1 MQAQVEQQVSF
12 ARGMQDSAAPT
23 EFQQDEVELLLN
35 GRVSFVGNQ
44 IDRRKGSAK
53 THASALNSGAQ
64 CYGATE
70 FFTAAG
76 AQQLCAFIGD
86 KFYYSTNEG
95 AAWTNPSGATSLST
109 AYWDTAQM
117 RVGAANYLICT
128 NGSTNVY
135 YWDGSTWGTL
145 SNEPAN
151 AKFCAVFNDR
161 LYVAGHSGVTVA
173 ASAPGNPNLW
183 ASPDGYTVEVTTHD
197 GEQELTG
204 LYQMGT
210 VLLAF
215 KRESTSYLEG
225 FGFATLEVEA
235 GGRGLSRSTGCL
247 AFRSIAQVGEQ
258 GVCWLSERG
267 FEFYQLGGQIQLISR
282 PIQSFLDTLAWT
294 NIKNGQGI
302 PSAMYWPQKNEYW
315 CGLPA
320 ASGQNDYVF
329 RWRPPTAT
337 TPPCVMLDKHTATGA
352 VTMFVNNTVG
362 DANRGNLE
370 VASDSSRDQV
380 RVVNGNLV
388 LSNTGLYMQAVSEEY
403 TGADAATIAAGN
415 LQLAVVAHDHA
426 ALFAADRDTEE
437 QISAPWGAGYDGFI
451 RKLEINNSDNA
462 STTTADDGEGVQL
475 RILSRPMLF
484 GSQTRRKRLRTLRI
498 ASSQG
503 AESTLAVTPVADGS
517 DGTTKTL
524 TMPVSAG
531 DRPRAKKSRTSL
543 KGYSLQLNVTSSD
556 NVSVGSIEAI
566 AEPLREGF

>member
-12 ARGMQDSAAPT
+12 ARGMQDSSAPT

-35 GRVSFVGNQ
+35 GRVSFIGNT
-44 IDRRKGSAK
+44 IERRKGSAR

-86 KFYYSTNEG
+86 KFYFSANEG
-95 AAWTNPSGATSLST
+95 LTWTNPSGATSLST

-117 RVGAANYLICT
+117 RDGAANLLICT
-128 NGSTNVY
+128 NGSTNIY
-135 YWDGSTWGTL
+135 KWDGSTWGTL

-173 ASAPGNPNLW
+173 ASSPGDPDTW

-258 GVCWLSERG
+258 GMCWLSERG
-267 FEFYQLGGQIQLISR
+267 FEFYQLGGQIQLVSR

-315 CGLPA
+315 CALPA

-329 RWRPPTAT
+329 RWRPPTAS
-337 TPPCVMLDKHTATGA
+337 TPPCIMLDKHTASGSAT
-352 VTMFVNNTVG
+352 VFINTVTG
-362 DANRGNLE
+362 DLE
-370 VASDSSRDQV
+370 VSADTNRKQV

-388 LSNTGLYMQAVSEEY
+388 TANTGLYTQIDS
-403 TGADAATIAAGN
+403 GN
-415 LQLAVVAHDHA
+415 LALATVAHDHA
-426 ALFAADRDTEE
+426 ALFAADRDDEE

-451 RKLEINNSDNA
+451 RKLEVLNTDNA
-462 STTTADDGEGVQL
+462 STTVADDGESVQL
-475 RILSRPMLF
+475 RVLSRPMLF
-484 GSQTRRKRLRTLRI
+484 GSQIRLKRLRTLRV

-503 AESTLAVTPVADGS
+503 AESTLSVTPVADGS

-531 DRPRAKKSRTSL
+531 DRPRAQKSRTSL

-556 NVSVGSIEAI
+556 DVSVGSMEAI

>member
-35 GRVSFVGNQ
+35 GRVSFIGNS

-86 KFYYSTNEG
+86 KFYFSANEG
-95 AAWTNPSGATSLST
+95 LTWTNPSGATSLST

-117 RVGAANYLICT
+117 RVGVANLLICT
-128 NGSTNVY
+128 NGSTNIY
-135 YWDGSTWGTL
+135 KWDGTTWGTL

-173 ASAPGNPNLW
+173 ASSPGNPDLW

-204 LYQMGT
+204 LYQMAT

-267 FEFYQLGGQIQLISR
+267 FEFYQLGGQIQLVSR
-282 PIQSFLDTLAWT
+282 PIQSFLDTIAWT

-320 ASGQNDYVF
+320 ASSQNDYVF

-337 TPPCVMLDKHTATGA
+337 TPACVMLDKHSTTTSATVFIGSD
-352 VTMFVNNTVG
+352 G
-362 DANRGNLE
+362 DLQ
-370 VASDSSRDQV
+370 VASDTSRDQV
-380 RVVNGNLV
+380 RVVNGSLV
-388 LSNTGLYMQAVSEEY
+388 TAKTGLYTEVDGT
-403 TGADAATIAAGN
+403 TGHLELAT
-415 LQLAVVAHDHA
+415 VAHDHA
-426 ALFAADRDTEE
+426 ALFAADRDDEE

-451 RKLEINNSDNA
+451 RKLEILNSDNA
-462 STTTADDGEGVQL
+462 STTTADDGVAVQL
-475 RILSRPMLF
+475 RILSRPLLF
-484 GSQTRRKRLRTLRI
+484 GSQTRRKRLRTLRV

-503 AESTLAVTPVADGS
+503 AESTLSVTPVADGS

-543 KGYSLQLNVTSSD
+543 KGYSLQLNITSSD
-556 NVSVGSIEAI
+556 DVSVGSMEAI

>member
-12 ARGMQDSAAPT
+12 ARGMQDSSAPT

-35 GRVSFVGNQ
+35 GRVSFIGNT
-44 IDRRKGSAK
+44 IERRKGSAR

-64 CYGATE
+64 CYGAAE

-86 KFYYSTNEG
+86 KFYFSANEG
-95 AAWTNPSGATSLST
+95 LTWTNPSGATSLST
-109 AYWDTAQM
+109 AYWDIAQM

-128 NGSTNVY
+128 NGSTNIY

-151 AKFCAVFNDR
+151 ARFCAVFNDR

-173 ASAPGNPNLW
+173 ASSPGDPNTW

-210 VLLAF
+210 VLLVF

-225 FGFATLEVEA
+225 FGFNTLEVEA

-247 AFRSIAQVGEQ
+247 AFRSIAQVGER

-267 FEFYQLGGQIQLISR
+267 FEFYQLGGEIQLVSR

-315 CGLPA
+315 CALPA

-337 TPPCVMLDKHTATGA
+337 TPPCIMLDKHTASGSAT
-352 VTMFVNNTVG
+352 VFVNTVTG
-362 DANRGNLE
+362 DLE
-370 VASDSSRDQV
+370 VSTDTNRKQV

-388 LSNTGLYMQAVSEEY
+388 TANTGLYTQIDS
-403 TGADAATIAAGN
+403 GN
-415 LQLAVVAHDHA
+415 LALATVAHDHA
-426 ALFAADRDTEE
+426 ALFAADRDDEE

-451 RKLEINNSDNA
+451 RKLEVLNTDNA
-462 STTTADDGEGVQL
+462 STTVADDGESVQL

-484 GSQTRRKRLRTLRI
+484 GSQIRLKRLRTLRV
-498 ASSQG
+498 ASSQS
-503 AESTLAVTPVADGS
+503 AESTLSVTPIADGS

-556 NVSVGSIEAI
+556 DVSVGSMEAI

>member
-35 GRVSFVGNQ
+35 GRVSFIGNS

-53 THASALNSGAQ
+53 THASELNSGAQ

-86 KFYYSTNEG
+86 KFYFSANEG
-95 AAWTNPSGATSLST
+95 LTWTNPSGATSLST

-117 RVGAANYLICT
+117 RVGVANLLICT
-128 NGSTNVY
+128 NGSTNIY
-135 YWDGSTWGTL
+135 KWDGTTWGTL

-173 ASAPGNPNLW
+173 ASSPGNPDLW

-204 LYQMGT
+204 LYQMAT

-267 FEFYQLGGQIQLISR
+267 FEFYQLGGQIQLVSR
-282 PIQSFLDTLAWT
+282 PIQSFLDTIAWT

-320 ASGQNDYVF
+320 ASSQNDYVF

-337 TPPCVMLDKHTATGA
+337 TPACVMLDKHSTTTSATVFIGSD
-352 VTMFVNNTVG
+352 G
-362 DANRGNLE
+362 DLQ
-370 VASDSSRDQV
+370 VASDTSRDQV
-380 RVVNGNLV
+380 RVVNGSLV
-388 LSNTGLYMQAVSEEY
+388 TAKTGLYTEVDGT
-403 TGADAATIAAGN
+403 TGHLELAT
-415 LQLAVVAHDHA
+415 VAHDHA
-426 ALFAADRDTEE
+426 ALFAADRDDEE

-451 RKLEINNSDNA
+451 RKLEILNSDNA
-462 STTTADDGEGVQL
+462 STTTADDGVAVQL
-475 RILSRPMLF
+475 RILSRPLLF
-484 GSQTRRKRLRTLRI
+484 GSQTRRKRLRTLRV

-503 AESTLAVTPVADGS
+503 AESTLSVTPVADGS

-543 KGYSLQLNVTSSD
+543 KGYSLQLNITSSD
-556 NVSVGSIEAI
+556 DVSVGSMEAI

>member
-35 GRVSFVGNQ
+35 GRVSFIGNS

-64 CYGATE
+64 CYGAAE

-86 KFYYSTNEG
+86 KFYFSANEG
-95 AAWTNPSGATSLST
+95 LTWTNPSGATSLST

-128 NGSTNVY
+128 NGSTNIY

-173 ASAPGNPNLW
+173 ASSPGAPNTW
-183 ASPDGYTVEVTTHD
+183 AAPDGYTVEVTTHD

-225 FGFATLEVEA
+225 FGFNTLEVEA

-267 FEFYQLGGQIQLISR
+267 FEFYQLGGQIQLVSR

-302 PSAMYWPQKNEYW
+302 PSSMYWPQKNEYW
-315 CGLPA
+315 CALPA

-337 TPPCVMLDKHTATGA
+337 TPACIMLDKHVAEGSAT
-352 VTMFVNNTVG
+352 VFVNN
-362 DANRGNLE
+362 DPNDYDDYEHSNYGNLM
-370 VASDSSRDQV
+370 VNDDTSRKQV
-380 RVVNGNLV
+380 RIVNGNLTV
-388 LSNTGLYMQAVSEEY
+388 ANTGLYTQEV
-403 TGADAATIAAGN
+403 TDATIAAGN

-426 ALFAADRDTEE
+426 ALFAADRDDEE

-451 RKLEINNSDNA
+451 RKIEIGNTDNA
-462 STTTADDGEGVQL
+462 STTVADDGESIQL
-475 RILSRPMLF
+475 RVLSRPLLF
-484 GSQTRRKRLRTLRI
+484 GSQTRRKRLRTLRV

-503 AESTLAVTPVADGS
+503 AEATLSITPVADGS

-543 KGYSLQLNVTSSD
+543 KGYSLQLNITSSD
-556 NVSVGSIEAI
+556 DVSVGSMEAI

>member
-95 AAWTNPSGATSLST
+95 LTWTNPSGATSLST

-117 RVGAANYLICT
+117 RVGAANLLICT
-128 NGSTNVY
+128 NGSTNIY
-135 YWDGSTWGTL
+135 KWDGTTWGTL

-173 ASAPGNPNLW
+173 ASSAGDPDTW

-225 FGFATLEVEA
+225 IGFSTLEVEA

-267 FEFYQLGGQIQLISR
+267 FEFYQLGGQIQLVSR

-302 PSAMYWPQKNEYW
+302 PSSMYWPQKNEYW
-315 CGLPA
+315 CALPA

-337 TPPCVMLDKHTATGA
+337 TPACIMLDKHVAEGSGTLY
-352 VTMFVNNTVG
+352 VNTST
-362 DANRGNLE
+362 DLSDDYDPPHSDEGNLLF
-370 VASDSSRDQV
+370 SDSTDKKQV

-388 LSNTGLYMQAVSEEY
+388 LANTGLYVQIDDSDNLAL
-403 TGADAATIAAGN
+403 AT
-415 LQLAVVAHDHA
+415 VAHDHA
-426 ALFAADRDTEE
+426 ALFAADRDDEE

-451 RKLEINNSDNA
+451 RKLEIGNTDNA
-462 STTTADDGEGVQL
+462 STTTADDGESIQL
-475 RILSRPMLF
+475 RVLSRPLLF

-503 AESTLAVTPVADGS
+503 AEATLSVTPVADGS

-531 DRPRAKKSRTSL
+531 DRPRSKKSRTSL

-556 NVSVGSIEAI
+556 NVSVGSMEAI

>member
-35 GRVSFVGNQ
+35 GRVSFIGNS

-53 THASALNSGAQ
+53 THASELNSGAQ

-86 KFYYSTNEG
+86 KFYFSANEG
-95 AAWTNPSGATSLST
+95 LTWTNPSGATSLST

-117 RVGAANYLICT
+117 RVGAANLLICT
-128 NGSTNVY
+128 NGSTNIY
-135 YWDGSTWGTL
+135 KWDGTTWGTL

-173 ASAPGNPNLW
+173 ASSPGNPDLW

-267 FEFYQLGGQIQLISR
+267 FEFYQLGGQIQLVSR

-302 PSAMYWPQKNEYW
+302 PSSMYWPQKNEYW
-315 CGLPA
+315 CALPA

-329 RWRPPTAT
+329 RWRPPTGT
-337 TPPCVMLDKHTATGA
+337 TPPCIMLDKHSSTTSAT
-352 VTMFVNNTVG
+352 VFVG
-362 DANRGNLE
+362 
-370 VASDSSRDQV
+370 SDSNLQVKSDTSGKQV

-388 LSNTGLYMQAVSEEY
+388 TANTGLYIEEV
-403 TGADAATIAAGN
+403 TDATVAAGD

-426 ALFAADRDTEE
+426 ALFAADRDAEE
-437 QISAPWGAGYDGFI
+437 QISAPWGAGYDGFV
-451 RKLEINNSDNA
+451 RKIEIGNTDNA
-462 STTTADDGEGVQL
+462 STTTADDGESVQL
-475 RILSRPMLF
+475 RVLSRPLLF
-484 GSQTRRKRLRTLRI
+484 GSQTRRKRLRTLRV
-498 ASSQG
+498 ASSQA
-503 AESTLAVTPVADGS
+503 AEATLSITPVADGS

-543 KGYSLQLNVTSSD
+543 KGYSLQLNITSSD
-556 NVSVGSIEAI
+556 DVSVGSMEAI

>member
-1 MQAQVEQQVSF
+1 MQAQAEQQVSF

-23 EFQQDEVELLLN
+23 EFRKDEVELLLN
-35 GRVSFVGNQ
+35 GRVSFIGNS

-64 CYGATE
+64 CYGAAE

-86 KFYYSTNEG
+86 KFYFSVNEG
-95 AAWTNPSGATSLST
+95 LTWTNPSGATSLST
-109 AYWDTAQM
+109 AYWDIAQM
-117 RVGAANYLICT
+117 RVGVANLLICT
-128 NGSTNVY
+128 NGSTNIY
-135 YWDGSTWGTL
+135 KWDGTTWGTL

-173 ASAPGNPNLW
+173 ASSPGDPDTW

-267 FEFYQLGGQIQLISR
+267 FEFYQLGGQIQLVSR

-302 PSAMYWPQKNEYW
+302 PSALYWPQKNEYW

-320 ASGQNDYVF
+320 ASSQNDYVF

-337 TPPCVMLDKHTATGA
+337 TPACIMLDKHVASGSG
-352 VTMFVNNTVG
+352 TVFINA
-362 DANRGNLE
+362 DTGNLE
-370 VASDSSRDQV
+370 IATETNRKQV

-388 LSNTGLYMQAVSEEY
+388 TANTGLYTQID
-403 TGADAATIAAGN
+403 TGN
-415 LQLAVVAHDHA
+415 LALATVAHDHA
-426 ALFAADRDTEE
+426 ALFAADRDDEE

-451 RKLEINNSDNA
+451 RKIEIGNTDNA
-462 STTTADDGEGVQL
+462 STTTADDGEDIQL
-475 RILSRPMLF
+475 RVLSRPLLF
-484 GSQTRRKRLRTLRI
+484 GSQTRRKRLRTLRV

-503 AESTLAVTPVADGS
+503 AESTLSITPVADGS

-531 DRPRAKKSRTSL
+531 DRPRSKKSRTSL

>member
-95 AAWTNPSGATSLST
+95 LTWTNPSGATSLST

-117 RVGAANYLICT
+117 RVGAANLLICT
-128 NGSTNVY
+128 NGSTNIY
-135 YWDGSTWGTL
+135 KWDGTTWGTL

-173 ASAPGNPNLW
+173 ASSAGDPDTW

-267 FEFYQLGGQIQLISR
+267 FEFYQLGGQIQLVSR

-302 PSAMYWPQKNEYW
+302 PSSMYWPQKNEYW
-315 CGLPA
+315 CALPA

-337 TPPCVMLDKHTATGA
+337 TPACIMLDKHVAEGSGTLY
-352 VTMFVNNTVG
+352 VNTST
-362 DANRGNLE
+362 DLSDDYDPPHSDEGNLLF
-370 VASDSSRDQV
+370 SDSTDKKQV

-388 LSNTGLYMQAVSEEY
+388 LANTGLYVQIDDSDNLAL
-403 TGADAATIAAGN
+403 AT
-415 LQLAVVAHDHA
+415 VAHDHA
-426 ALFAADRDTEE
+426 ALFAADRDDEE
-437 QISAPWGAGYDGFI
+437 QISAPWSAGYDGFI
-451 RKLEINNSDNA
+451 RKLEIGNTDNA
-462 STTTADDGEGVQL
+462 STTTADDGEDIQL
-475 RILSRPMLF
+475 RVLSRPLLF
-484 GSQTRRKRLRTLRI
+484 GSQTRRKRLRTLRV

-503 AESTLAVTPVADGS
+503 AEATLSVTPVADGS

-531 DRPRAKKSRTSL
+531 DRPRSKKSRTSL
-543 KGYSLQLNVTSSD
+543 KGYSLQLNITSSD
-556 NVSVGSIEAI
+556 NVSVGSMEAI